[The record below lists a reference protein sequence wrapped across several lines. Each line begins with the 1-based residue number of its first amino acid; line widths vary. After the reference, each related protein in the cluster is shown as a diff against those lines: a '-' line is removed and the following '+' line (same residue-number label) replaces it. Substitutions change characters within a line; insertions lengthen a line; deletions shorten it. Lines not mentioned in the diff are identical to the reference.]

1 MLRTAEAMK
10 TGRSKAL
17 ERKNLEKKE
26 LFLQPLLHLGH
37 LQEAHNHSARCS
49 AKSGR
54 GLAVKEGE
62 KAAEFGER
70 LERASSIKPAFP

>member
-54 GLAVKEGE
+54 GLLKRETKQRSLG
-62 KAAEFGER
+62 KDLKG
-70 LERASSIKPAFP
+70 PQAFS